1 MKIRNKDI
9 LDMPLEKMDGMVD
22 SFSKISESKV
32 LTTGETLELK
42 TQILSFGRA
51 ITKCGDGHVI
61 PSEMKP
67 IIKDF
72 EKANFEIS
80 KLPLTLKNSLSSTYD
95 DFKRLLANNSNEFNK
110 TQAGLYCKIYEFF
123 LNPVNVKFINRIQ
136 KDKSSKKLGLSGEDY
151 SFESL
156 EEWISDSESTEAF
169 GSIAAIKSAFATLS
183 KNMTSTLL
191 TVQSLTA
198 IIAFLLILVAI
209 LLTTLIAI
217 NMQYK
222 AELADILKRLSEN
235 KLNNDAA
242 IYQAAKNMVDHT
254 NPLTKNLYYKPVNGC
269 LASFSKICDKGYQ
282 WFDKSLNSA
291 NSGKLE
297 DDSKES
303 LDHTKSEEILPGFV
317 TSAASVI
324 SKATIP
330 FWIIFSLVLIMI
342 FIKPAVYLVYK
353 LRLKVSEFLKEES
366 EMLKVNI
373 FELQKQYEETTSEI
387 EKARLDKI
395 INKQIAVYNNM
406 ASFANKIYADQQ
418 VAAINSRDEIRIDD
432 KIDYDK
438 IVEENGSTST
448 DVPADSLPIKS
459 LDPIDNTNDQTQK
472 PRQSVVIF

>member
-1 MKIRNKDI
+1 MKLRNKDI

-61 PSEMKP
+61 PPEMKP

-183 KNMTSTLL
+183 SNITSTLL
-191 TVQSLTA
+191 TVKSLAA

-209 LLTTLIAI
+209 LLTTLVVI

-303 LDHTKSEEILPGFV
+303 LDPTKSEEILPGFV
-317 TSAASVI
+317 TSAVSVI

-438 IVEENGSTST
+438 IVEENESVDDTTNSP
-448 DVPADSLPIKS
+448 VQDSS
-459 LDPIDNTNDQTQK
+459 LDPINNTSDQTQK